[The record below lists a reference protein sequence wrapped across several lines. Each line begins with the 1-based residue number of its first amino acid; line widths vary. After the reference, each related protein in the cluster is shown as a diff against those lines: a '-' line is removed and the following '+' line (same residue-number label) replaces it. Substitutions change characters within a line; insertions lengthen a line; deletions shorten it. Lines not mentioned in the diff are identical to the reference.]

1 MAVDAKL
8 LEKAQNSPQSLR
20 FEEAVKLAEQL
31 GWEEIGGSGSH
42 KVFRHPDAK
51 TIKDQFPR
59 PLNLQEGENGKAKA
73 YQVEQLLKMVTAMK
87 LI

>member
-20 FEEAVKLAEQL
+20 FEEAVKFAEQL
-31 GWEEIGGSGSH
+31 GWEEIGGSDSH

-51 TIKDQFPR
+51 TI
-59 PLNLQEGENGKAKA
+59 
-73 YQVEQLLKMVTAMK
+73 
-87 LI
+87 